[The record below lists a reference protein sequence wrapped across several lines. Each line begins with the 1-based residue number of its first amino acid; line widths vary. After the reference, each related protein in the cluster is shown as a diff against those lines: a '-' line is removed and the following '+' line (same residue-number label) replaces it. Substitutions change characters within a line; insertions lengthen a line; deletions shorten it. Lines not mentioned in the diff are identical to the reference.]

1 MAAVD
6 HANKT
11 GNYAVLRALGSPDF
25 KASNSEVALS
35 GAFVPLRQQQI
46 NLIDTLSIEPAY
58 EFPPRVESGMLRIRG
73 AFRMRPQA
81 VQFDLLFQWNR
92 GWMLQGIAVRAVPYS
107 SLPRTP

>member
-25 KASNSEVALS
+25 QASNSEVMLS
-35 GAFVPLRQQQI
+35 GVFVPLRQQQI